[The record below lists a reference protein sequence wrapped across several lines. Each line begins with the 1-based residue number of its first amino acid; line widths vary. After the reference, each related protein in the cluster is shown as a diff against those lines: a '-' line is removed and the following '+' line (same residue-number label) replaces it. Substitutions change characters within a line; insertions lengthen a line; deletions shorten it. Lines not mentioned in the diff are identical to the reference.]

1 MGWFEVVGEH
11 ATNVTL
17 WRIHIREHASY
28 DGACDGG
35 EVAVK
40 GVGRKMKRIPLTHM
54 PPQRR
59 LCCGYPC

>member
-1 MGWFEVVGEH
+1 MGWFEEVGEH

-40 GVGRKMKRIPLTHM
+40 GQEGSCGAWMNT
-54 PPQRR
+54 RR
-59 LCCGYPC
+59 VTQI